1 MAAVSLA
8 SCSFL
13 ANVYASRRRLFG
25 VFALSLLLGCGGGD
39 SEDPTSET
47 VVLVHG
53 SFHTPEATW
62 SRLTKVLD
70 ERRIKWATVDLPS
83 AGPDVPPGSS
93 SLPDRT
99 EDVAVTLDVVEQAGG
114 PVVLVGHSY
123 GGMVISEAGA
133 HPAVKH
139 LVYVC
144 AFAPEPGETVIEL
157 AASEPPSLL
166 AGAIQFGPGRGLL
179 SVDPAQAIE
188 VFYADVAADVAADA
202 VAKLVPSTASSLLQ
216 PAAEV
221 AWIDRPTTYVVCEQ
235 DNALSP
241 ARERKM
247 AERIGAQIWSLPTSH
262 SPFLSQP
269 EALADIIERVVR
281 AAD

>member
-8 SCSFL
+8 SCSPL
-13 ANVYASRRRLFG
+13 ANVYVPRRRLFG
-25 VFALSLLLGCGGGD
+25 VLALSLVLGCGGGD
-39 SEDPTSET
+39 SQHPTSET

-62 SRLTKVLD
+62 SLLTKVLD

-83 AGPDVPPGSS
+83 AGADSPA
-93 SLPDRT
+93 LADRT
-99 EDVAVTLDVVEQAGG
+99 EDVAATLAVVEQVAG

-133 HPAVKH
+133 HPAVTH

-144 AFAPEPGETVIEL
+144 AFAPEPGETLIAL
-157 AASEPPSLL
+157 GASEPPSLL

-179 SVDPAQAIE
+179 HVDPAQATE
-188 VFYADVAADVAADA
+188 VFYADLAPDAAADA

-216 PAAEV
+216 PATNV
-221 AWIDRPTTYVVCEQ
+221 AWMDRPTTYVVCEQ

-241 ARERKM
+241 ARERAM

-269 EALADIIERVVR
+269 EALADIIES
-281 AAD
+281 AMLE

>member
-1 MAAVSLA
+1 
-8 SCSFL
+8 
-13 ANVYASRRRLFG
+13 
-25 VFALSLLLGCGGGD
+25 
-39 SEDPTSET
+39 
-47 VVLVHG
+47 LVHG
-53 SFHTPEATW
+53 SFHTPQATW

-70 ERRIKWATVDLPS
+70 ARRVKWATVDLPS
-83 AGPDVPPGSS
+83 AGPDVRPGSS
-93 SLPDRT
+93 SLPDRSD
-99 EDVAVTLDVVEQAGG
+99 DVAATLDVVEKVGG

-133 HPAVKH
+133 APAVKH

-144 AFAPEPGETVIEL
+144 AFAPEPGEILIGL

-166 AGAIQFGPGRGLL
+166 AGAIQLGPGRGLL
-179 SVDPAQAIE
+179 SVDPARAAE
-188 VFYADVAADVAADA
+188 VFYADVAPESAADA

-221 AWIDRPTTYVVCEQ
+221 AWMNRPTTYVVCEQ

-241 ARERKM
+241 AREREM
-247 AERIGAQIWSLPTSH
+247 AERIGAQIWSLPTGH

-281 AAD
+281 ASD